1 MLSYYLRLASKS
13 FRRTPGLTALMICAI
28 ASGIGACIVTLTV
41 YHAVSGNPIWWKNS
55 VLYAVTMDSWDPA
68 QPADSANPTLPP
80 PQLTYRDAT
89 YLMTSSIPKHK
100 AIMTQL
106 LGMLS
111 GAPGQRAPVPVMTR
125 ATTADFF
132 PMFDVPFEFGGGW
145 DAAADQGPG
154 PVIVLSHIENEKL
167 FGGANSVGRTLIWNG
182 RQFRIVGVLKEW
194 QPAPR
199 FYDLNEGGGF
209 NRTEEAYVPFTWA
222 PTLQQL
228 PSGHMDSWGSVS
240 VNNYQEF
247 LNSESNWIEMWV
259 ELPTAASRGDML
271 AFMNSYWA
279 AQRKAGRFQ
288 RPLNN
293 HLTDVGDWLK
303 VNHVVS
309 ADNSILLRLAFAFL
323 AVCLINTIGILL
335 AKFLRRS
342 AVTGL
347 LRALGASRRQIF
359 WQHLVE
365 VGAIAVVGAAA
376 GVVVGVIGLKAV
388 QALYDTG
395 NTDFGGSNYAALA
408 HFDPVG
414 IAWALGLAALSTVA
428 AGLYP
433 AWTIG
438 RVPPSRYL
446 KSQ

>member
-41 YHAVSGNPIWWKNS
+41 YHAVSGNPIWWKNN

-68 QPADSANPTLPP
+68 EPADPDHPTLAP

-89 YLMTSSIPKHK
+89 YLMTSTIPKHK

-106 LGMLS
+106 LGMLN
-111 GAPGQRAPVPVMTR
+111 GAPGQRAPVPLMTR

-132 PMFDVPFEFGGGW
+132 TMFDVPFEYGGAW
-145 DAAADQGPG
+145 DAAADEGPK
-154 PVIVLSHIENEKL
+154 PVIVLSHLENEKL
-167 FGGANSVGRTLIWNG
+167 FGGANSVGQTILWNG

-194 QPAPR
+194 QPTPK
-199 FYDLNEGGGF
+199 FYDLNEGAF
-209 NRTEEAYVPFTWA
+209 SQTERAYVPFNWA
-222 PTLQQL
+222 PTLQQM
-228 PSGHMDSWGSVS
+228 PSGHSDSWASGPL
-240 VNNYQEF
+240 NNYQDF
-247 LNSESNWIEMWV
+247 INSESNWIEMWV
-259 ELPTAASRGDML
+259 ELPTAASRADML

-279 AQRKAGRFQ
+279 AQRRSGRFQ

-293 HLTDVGDWLK
+293 HLTNVGDWLK

-335 AKFLRRS
+335 AKFLKRS

-347 LRALGASRRQIF
+347 LRALGASKRQIF

-365 VGAIAVVGAAA
+365 VGAIAAVGAT
-376 GVVVGVIGLKAV
+376 VGVAVGAIGLKAV
-388 QALYDTG
+388 QTLYDSGT
-395 NTDFGGSNYAALA
+395 TDLGGSTYASLA
-408 HFDPVG
+408 HFDPTG
-414 IAWALGLAALSTVA
+414 FAWALGLAALSTLA

-438 RVPPSRYL
+438 RLPPSRYL